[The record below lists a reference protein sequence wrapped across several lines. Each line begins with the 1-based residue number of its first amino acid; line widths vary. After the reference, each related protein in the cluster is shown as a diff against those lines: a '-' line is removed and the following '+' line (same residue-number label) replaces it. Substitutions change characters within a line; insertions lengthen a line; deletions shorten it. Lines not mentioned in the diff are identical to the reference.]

1 MNIGDRIRNVRI
13 AAKLSQSQLEK
24 KTGIKREYLS
34 KLENNQLKN
43 PTIDTLI
50 KITDGCEITLVKFL
64 GGTQKNATSHQL
76 TKAKIKLQ
84 QTEAELD
91 KVYSVLKELVATRG
105 K

>member
-1 MNIGDRIRNVRI
+1 MILGERIRNVRI
-13 AAKLSQSQLEK
+13 AAGLSQSQLEK
-24 KTGIKREYLS
+24 RTGIKREYLS
-34 KLENNQLKN
+34 KLETSSLKN

-91 KVYSVLKELVATRG
+91 RVYSILKELIATRG